1 MAKLAQVT
9 YGLDGQGEPYT
20 YVVNDN
26 VRAGQVINPIVKHYK
41 SGNTFATTGIIQ
53 ASVQRDSVRGQSL
66 EEGVKQVTDGQ
77 ELAESKTASGL
88 GITRETRG
96 SGGRFSGSQSS
107 TGGAGKI
114 TKDSETGR
122 YSAENPEE
130 YVGNSYIQAQR
141 GANLQ
146 NAKTPIAETPIQQ
159 DAQETFAQYSKKFM
173 PKD

>member
-9 YGLDGQGEPYT
+9 YGLDGQGKPYT

-26 VRAGQVINPIVKHYK
+26 IRAGQVINPIVKHYQ

-53 ASVQRDSVRGQSL
+53 ASVQRDSLRGQSL

-77 ELAESKTASGL
+77 PLTESKTASGL

-96 SGGRFSGSQSS
+96 AGGRFTGSQGA
-107 TGGAGKI
+107 TGGAGKVI
-114 TKDSETGR
+114 KDTETGR

-146 NAKTPIAETPIQQ
+146 YAKTQVAETPIQK

>member
-9 YGLDGQGEPYT
+9 YGLGGKGEAYT

-53 ASVQRDSVRGQSL
+53 EAVERNSTTGQSL
-66 EEGVKQVTDGQ
+66 EDGVKDKTGND
-77 ELAESKTASGL
+77 LAKSETASAL
-88 GITRETRG
+88 GISSRIRG
-96 SGGRFSGSQSS
+96 EKGRFAGSYSQ
-107 TGGAGKI
+107 TGGTGKI
-114 TKDSETGR
+114 TQDGTTGR
-122 YSAENPEE
+122 YSAQHPENFHRNPYQE
-130 YVGNSYIQAQR
+130 AQM

-146 NAKTPIAETPIQQ
+146 YATTPIAETETQQ
-159 DAQETFAQYSKKFM
+159 KAQETFWSMSKKFM